1 MSISQDDLDS
11 FSNDLI
17 CKLKSLH
24 IDTEKI
30 SEIMNYISEQSIFNI
45 QNDVSKKTHRTRKTI
60 SISEQCNATRID
72 GNRCTRRK
80 RTDLHYCGTHLNC
93 TSYTEFN
100 TMEPIRPIID
110 KSVSAIDIQGI
121 IYYIDLDLNV
131 YNTEDVLNDVVDP
144 SIIGKASKNNGIY
157 TIPSL
162 GLN

>member
-1 MSISQDDLDS
+1 
-11 FSNDLI
+11 
-17 CKLKSLH
+17 
-24 IDTEKI
+24 
-30 SEIMNYISEQSIFNI
+30 
-45 QNDVSKKTHRTRKTI
+45 
-60 SISEQCNATRID
+60 
-72 GNRCTRRK
+72 
-80 RTDLHYCGTHLNC
+80 
-93 TSYTEFN
+93 
-100 TMEPIRPIID
+100 MEPIRPIID